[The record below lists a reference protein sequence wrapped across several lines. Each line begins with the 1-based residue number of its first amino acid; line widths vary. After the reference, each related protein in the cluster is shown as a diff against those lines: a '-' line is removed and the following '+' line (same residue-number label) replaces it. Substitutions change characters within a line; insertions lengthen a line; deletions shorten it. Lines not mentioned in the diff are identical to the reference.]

1 MNNGKHQPISPLHTP
16 ELQAEMA
23 LAARKALWLHKAMN
37 VPVSSMKDGK
47 LVIIQPEDIP
57 VYENPFPKVQLGD
70 PAPAYPPLSVPFTE
84 NL

>member
-1 MNNGKHQPISPLHTP
+1 MKNGNNHSPSPLHTK
-16 ELQAEMA
+16 EFQAA
-23 LAARKALWLHKAMN
+23 AQLAARRALWIHKAMN

-57 VYENPFPKVQLGD
+57 VYENPFPKVQLSD
-70 PAPAYPPLSVPFTE
+70 PPPSHPPVSVPFTE

>member
-1 MNNGKHQPISPLHTP
+1 MKNGNHQSLSPLDTP
-16 ELQAEMA
+16 EFDAA
-23 LAARKALWLHKAMN
+23 AKLAARKALWLHKAMN
-37 VPVSSMKDGK
+37 VPVSTMKDGK

-70 PAPAYPPLSVPFTE
+70 PAPAHPSVSVPFTE

>member
-1 MNNGKHQPISPLHTP
+1 MNNSISFKKPAPADLEHTV
-16 ELQAEMA
+16 Q
-23 LAARKALWLHKAMN
+23 RVLWLHKAMN
-37 VPVSSMKDGK
+37 VPISSMKDGK

-70 PAPAYPPLSVPFTE
+70 PAPAYPPVSVPFTE

>member
-1 MNNGKHQPISPLHTP
+1 
-16 ELQAEMA
+16 
-23 LAARKALWLHKAMN
+23 MN
-37 VPVSSMKDGK
+37 VPVSTMKDGK

-70 PAPAYPPLSVPFTE
+70 PAPAYPPVSVPFTE

>member
-1 MNNGKHQPISPLHTP
+1 MNSDQKPLASPLHDPT
-16 ELQAEMA
+16 LQADLE
-23 LAARKALWLHKAMN
+23 LTVKRVLWLHKAMN
-37 VPVSSMKDGK
+37 VPVSTMKDGK

-70 PAPAYPPLSVPFTE
+70 PAPAYPPVSVPFTE